1 MFHLKNIAAFIILS
15 ACIYQ
20 AQAGGQRATSDT
32 GKVTLQPWLVG
43 LAAVVGFLFIVFVA
57 LMIQRLFFKKDK
69 REIEEKAEKHGFYEN
84 IAADLEAS
92 EETKQT
98 NF

>member
-57 LMIQRLFFKKDK
+57 LIIQRLFFKKDK
-69 REIEEKAEKHGFYEN
+69 SAEKAEKHGFYEN

>member
-15 ACIYQ
+15 ACVCQ

-57 LMIQRLFFKKDK
+57 LIIQRLFFKKDK
-69 REIEEKAEKHGFYEN
+69 SEKAEKHGFYEN
-84 IAADLEAS
+84 IPAGLEAH